1 MTSPLR
7 PRSGAALNFTFDGKQ
22 MQACEGDTLAAAL
35 LANGIRLVGR
45 SFKYHRPR
53 GIMTAGVEEPNALVT
68 IGEGGRAE
76 PNTRATDVFVY
87 EGLVARSQN
96 RWPSLNL
103 DLGAVFGLLSKA
115 LPAGFYYKTFFGP
128 AKLWL
133 VYEWFIRRA
142 AGLGNAP
149 READPDRYSQRSAF
163 CDVLVVG
170 GGPSGLQAA
179 VDGVDGVDAGKRVI
193 LVEQDAELGGSLLRD
208 DHDLGPDWIG
218 SMAAR
223 IRGAGG
229 TILTRTT
236 ASGYWEHDLV
246 TLVERI
252 AEPGQVPTHGTAQ
265 RLWHVRAGKVILAT
279 GCIERPIAFSHN
291 DRPGVML
298 SQAART
304 YVRRFGV
311 LPGKRVV
318 IATNNDDAYATAQ
331 TLSDAGAIIVAILDA
346 RSSLSPVASEA
357 QGRFTVH
364 TEAAPKAANGSKARL
379 KSVTA
384 SVSGI
389 EVSFDADLLAVSGG
403 FTPVTHLHM
412 QAGGKLDFSD
422 EAQAF
427 VAADC
432 RQNVETV
439 GSAAN
444 PPPALPLKVYGDPK
458 TSFVDF
464 QNDVTIADI
473 DLAWAEGYRSVEHLK
488 RYTTLGM
495 ATDQGKT
502 SNMTALA
509 RLAERRNI
517 TIPDAGLTTF
527 RPPYTPV
534 TMGALAGRDHRD
546 AGAHVR
552 RVPLWDEHKAANAI
566 WQPAGYWM
574 RPRAFP
580 RNSEDL
586 AASARREAQTVRRAV
601 GMTDVSTLAKFEVSG
616 PDAARFL
623 EMICATSVAKL
634 AIGRG
639 RYTFMLRDD
648 GLAFDD
654 GTVWRLEENRFLLTS
669 STGGADRMATHIS
682 YVRQV
687 LHPELRVSAVNVQ
700 EHYAGIAI
708 AGPLAKAALWA
719 MIGTEPPRHMSLA
732 RATVTGV
739 PVLLL
744 GASYS
749 GERAFEIYVEATQS
763 GPVWTDCAAAVAER
777 GGCTYGLEAME
788 ILRIEKGHVVVG
800 GELDG
805 RLSPHDLGLAGMLNK
820 AGGYVGE
827 AGLSRPALSSPGRL
841 QLVGLESL
849 DGPIPEGA
857 MLTKERISAAH
868 GHVTAAAYRVM
879 SGDPIALAL
888 LADGRSRMGEEL
900 YASSPTRNQFVRV
913 RVTAP
918 HFYDHAGERYRD

>member
-1 MTSPLR
+1 MTGPSRSPD
-7 PRSGAALNFTFDGKQ
+7 GATINFTFDGRPLK
-22 MQACEGDTLAAAL
+22 ARAGDTLAAAL
-35 LANGIRLVGR
+35 LANGIGLVGR

-53 GIMTAGVEEPNALVT
+53 GIMTAGIEEPNALVT
-68 IGEGGRAE
+68 VGEGGRAE

-96 RWPSLNL
+96 RWPSLSF
-103 DLGAVFGLLSKA
+103 DLGAVFGLFSKA

-149 READPDRYSQRSAF
+149 QEADPDRYSQRAAF

-170 GGPSGLQAA
+170 GGPAGLQAA
-179 VDGVDGVDAGKRVI
+179 VDAADAGKRVI

-208 DHDLGPDWIG
+208 PHDLGPDWT
-218 SMAAR
+218 STMAAR
-223 IRGAGG
+223 IRDAGG
-229 TILTRTT
+229 TILMRTT

-246 TLVERI
+246 TLVQRI
-252 AEPGQVPTHGTAQ
+252 TEPGQVPTDGTAQ

-279 GCIERPIAFSHN
+279 GCIERPIAFAHN

-298 SQAART
+298 SQAVRT

-318 IATNNDDAYATAQ
+318 IATNNDDAYLTAQ
-331 TLSDAGAIIVAILDA
+331 TLSDAGAEVVAILDA
-346 RSSLSPVASEA
+346 RSALSATASEA

-364 TEAAPKAANGSKARL
+364 TNAVPKAATGGMHQL
-379 KSVTA
+379 KSVKAT
-384 SVSGI
+384 VSAQD
-389 EVSFDADLLAVSGG
+389 VSYDADLLAVSGG

-412 QAGGKLDFSD
+412 QAGGTLDFSD

-427 VAADC
+427 VAAEC
-432 RQNVETV
+432 RQNVETI

-444 PPPALPLKVYGDPK
+444 PPAALPLALHGDPK

-464 QNDVTIADI
+464 QNDVSIADI

-502 SNMTALA
+502 SNMAALA
-509 RLAERRNI
+509 RLAERQHAS
-517 TIPDAGLTTF
+517 IPDAGLTTF

-534 TMGALAGRDHRD
+534 TMGLLAGRNHRD

-552 RVPLWDEHKAANAI
+552 RLALWNQHQAAKPI

-580 RNSEDL
+580 RNGEDL
-586 AASARREAQTVRRAV
+586 ATSARREAQTVRSAV
-601 GMTDVSTLAKFEVSG
+601 GMTDVSSLAKFEVSG
-616 PDAARFL
+616 PDAAKFL

-639 RYTFMLRDD
+639 RYTFMLRED
-648 GLAFDD
+648 GLVFDD
-654 GTVWRLEENRFLLTS
+654 GTVWRLDENRYLLTS

-700 EHYAGIAI
+700 EHYAGIAV
-708 AGPLAKAALWA
+708 AGPLAKAALSA

-732 RATVTGV
+732 SATLAGV

-749 GERAFEIYVEATQS
+749 GERAFEIYVEATH
-763 GPVWTDCAAAVAER
+763 GAPVWAACETALAER

-788 ILRIEKGHVVVG
+788 ILRIEKGHVVVS
-800 GELDG
+800 GEVDG

-827 AGLSRPALSSPGRL
+827 AGLSRPALAAPGRL

-849 DGPIPEGA
+849 GGPIPEGS
-857 MLTKERISAAH
+857 MLTLEKGVGAQ

-888 LADGRSRMGEEL
+888 LTDGRSRTGEEL
-900 YASSPTRNQFVRV
+900 IASSPTRNQYVRV

-918 HFYDHAGERYRD
+918 HFYDPAGERYRD